1 MYLVALWTTMSA
13 PCSIGRWSSGVAKVL
28 STTSSEPASR
38 VAAAAAM
45 SAIGDQRVARRL
57 QPDHRRAAGGLGDS
71 LRIGDVNPA
80 NAQPADRLAGAQL
93 IA

>member
-28 STTSSEPASR
+28 STTSSVPASR

-45 SAIGDQRVARRL
+45 SATAISGLLGVSSQTIAA
-57 QPDHRRAAGGLGDS
+57 PRAAS
-71 LRIGDVNPA
+71 ATACASAMSTQRTVSRP
-80 NAQPADRLAGAQL
+80 
-93 IA
+93 IASRARS